1 MKVILRADIDKLGKE
16 GEIKEVKDGYAINY
30 LIPQKLA
37 YPADKKNLR
46 RLEEEKKARAKKEEK
61 IRKQMEELKQKIESL
76 SCNISVK
83 AGEGDKLYGAVT
95 SQHIVENLH
104 KYGINL
110 DRHQIELEEPIKRL
124 GVYRVPVK
132 LNPEIKATLKVWVVK
147 E

>member
-1 MKVILRADIDKLGKE
+1 MKVILRVDIDKLGKA
-16 GEIKEVKDGYAINY
+16 GEVKEVKDGYAINY
-30 LIPQKLA
+30 LIPKNLV
-37 YPADKKNLR
+37 YPATKKNLK
-46 RLEEEKKARAKKEEK
+46 RLEEEKEVYVKKEEK

-83 AGEGDKLYGAVT
+83 VGEDDKLYGSVT

-110 DRHQIELEEPIKRL
+110 DKHQIELEEPIKKL
-124 GVYRVPVK
+124 GVYHIPVK
-132 LNPEIKATLKVWVVK
+132 LYPEIKANLKVWVIK